1 MRWAGPVA
9 LVKAPF
15 VTDFFREQG
24 LVDIPPFPMDP
35 VVVVLLAVT
44 AVGEIAGALHALI
57 ATCIKVI
64 DAIRS

>member
-1 MRWAGPVA
+1 M
-9 LVKAPF
+9 
-15 VTDFFREQG
+15 TDFFREQG